1 MFNTQQ
7 HNAVQNL
14 AYPFRV
20 DGRGRIAGAGHAAH
34 IQQLIEQVL
43 FTAPGERVNR
53 PEFGSGVRQLIFS
66 PNSEELAAA
75 SQFLVQG
82 ALEQWL
88 GELIQVEDV
97 EIFHRDAE
105 LVVTVRY
112 LIRKSQ
118 EQRND
123 SFSSGAVV
131 GGEGG
136 ADGPLFGGVGL

>member
-7 HNAVQNL
+7 HNTVQNL
-14 AYPFRV
+14 AHPFRV
-20 DGRGRIAGAGHAAH
+20 DGRGRIAGADHAAH
-34 IQQLIEQVL
+34 IRQLIEQVL

-82 ALEQWL
+82 SLEQWL
-88 GELIQVEDV
+88 GDLIQVEDV
-97 EIFHRDAE
+97 EIFNRDAE

-112 LIRKSQ
+112 LIRRSQ

-123 SFSSGAVV
+123 SFSSGAIS
-131 GGEGG
+131 G
-136 ADGPLFGGVGL
+136 AGVALEGPLFGGVGL